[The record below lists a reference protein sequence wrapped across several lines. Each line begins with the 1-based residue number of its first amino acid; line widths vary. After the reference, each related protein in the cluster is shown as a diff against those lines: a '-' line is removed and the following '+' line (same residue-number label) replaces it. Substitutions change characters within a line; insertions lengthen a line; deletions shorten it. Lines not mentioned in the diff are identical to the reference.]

1 MKLSFFFI
9 LYCCQCFAQLE
20 SPKAPI
26 FQNEIQRDT
35 IITFSTPEASFPG
48 GYAALQKFINDSIDC
63 YTDFQTDIL
72 PTVYLQFIIETD
84 GSLTNVTVK
93 RGISKIIDECCIA
106 LIYKMPNW
114 IPEEDGK
121 GNAVRSQCILP
132 IRFQ

>member
-1 MKLSFFFI
+1 MSQI
-9 LYCCQCFAQLE
+9 E
-20 SPKAPI
+20 VPKMPTI
-26 FQNEIQRDT
+26 SIDMLQDS

-63 YTDFQTDIL
+63 YSDFQTDIL

-84 GSLTNVTVK
+84 GSITNVTVK